1 LEKKMRKEY
10 VAEICEDRN
19 LQALFRKEY
28 D

>member
-10 VAEICEDRN
+10 VAEIVEDRN